1 MSFKWNELTDVDFK
15 SYGFIPPNS
24 GSNFWGSNQIS
35 IKVGD
40 HDLNGYLD
48 LLVIVRDN
56 KWIKNYF

>member
-24 GSNFWGSNQIS
+24 DSNFWGSNQIS

-56 KWIKNYF
+56 K